1 MSPTLFQC
9 VEVGSKGMD
18 HTVRSCCIRNMVW
31 TCRQNRWRL
40 GVWKRFGCSAAAVF
54 HFTDR
59 CSAWYGRAVVMEDR
73 MHCLTTGAH
82 IFQEECWKTTICHKI
97 KMKRISHE
105 GTSKICPLLWP
116 LGFFK
121 LAGKDPP
128 SGTIHGQQL
137 ARKSSHQGYIDR
149 ITHLLSN
156 VSGIYI
162 LVNPFT
168 LTMILNMYIYI

>member
-1 MSPTLFQC
+1 
-9 VEVGSKGMD
+9 
-18 HTVRSCCIRNMVW
+18 VW